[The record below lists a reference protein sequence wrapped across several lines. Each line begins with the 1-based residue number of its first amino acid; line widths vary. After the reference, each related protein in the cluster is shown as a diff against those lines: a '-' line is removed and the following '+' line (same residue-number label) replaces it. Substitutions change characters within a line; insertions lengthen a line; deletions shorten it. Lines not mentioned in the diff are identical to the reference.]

1 VQDGETLR
9 LRMEAVAGG
18 YSCPPAEAKG
28 G

>member
-18 YSCPPAEAKG
+18 YPSLWSWSIT
-28 G
+28 